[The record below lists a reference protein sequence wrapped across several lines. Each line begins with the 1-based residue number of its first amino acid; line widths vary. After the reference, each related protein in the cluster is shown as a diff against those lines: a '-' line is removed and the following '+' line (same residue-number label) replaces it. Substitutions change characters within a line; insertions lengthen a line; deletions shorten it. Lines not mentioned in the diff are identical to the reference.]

1 MIRMVRMMYC
11 CTSDVFDE
19 AADDFDEDV
28 LKPVGA
34 GSPQTRL
41 PSNLN
46 IGRYFAPVGENRK

>member
-1 MIRMVRMMYC
+1 MFI
-11 CTSDVFDE
+11 DE
-19 AADDFDEDV
+19 AAHPLEHDVDDFDEDG
-28 LKPVGA
+28 LTPVGA